1 MVALRVPDRLSI
13 ITYVSQY
20 YNYFHGRSPSKYHI
34 PCRCGQDWGLI
45 LCFSLPPNKLKKAK
59 QTSQKYF
66 GTKNC
71 FSGGGGLTSLLI
83 GVAQCFWNGT
93 ELCFIFK
100 THALKFKIW
109 SKISYGTTRS
119 TESST
124 PWPASQLSFLEQLHH
139 CSSLWHT
146 GKNMESNN
154 AEPVCESLP
163 IKQHPQ
169 WRLYGRADWYRRQKK
184 TIPSTGIIVVAI
196 LSSIKQAT
204 ELPRHCIH
212 VLESLSGLT
221 EALL

>member
-1 MVALRVPDRLSI
+1 
-13 ITYVSQY
+13 
-20 YNYFHGRSPSKYHI
+20 
-34 PCRCGQDWGLI
+34 
-45 LCFSLPPNKLKKAK
+45 
-59 QTSQKYF
+59 
-66 GTKNC
+66 
-71 FSGGGGLTSLLI
+71 
-83 GVAQCFWNGT
+83 
-93 ELCFIFK
+93 
-100 THALKFKIW
+100 
-109 SKISYGTTRS
+109 
-119 TESST
+119 
-124 PWPASQLSFLEQLHH
+124 
-139 CSSLWHT
+139 
-146 GKNMESNN
+146 MESNN